1 MSIDFAQVK
10 NVLEKCMNQTAQP
23 QFEPALGAKT
33 MDTKTIDTKTIDA
46 KSSSKQLVTGALLF
60 SLGFALL
67 YFSGFS
73 SLHAVHNAAHDA
85 RHSAAF
91 PCH

>member
-33 MDTKTIDTKTIDA
+33 MDTKTIDA

>member
-1 MSIDFAQVK
+1 
-10 NVLEKCMNQTAQP
+10 MNQSAQLQPVSGSRNKAISEHLATA
-23 QFEPALGAKT
+23 
-33 MDTKTIDTKTIDA
+33 
-46 KSSSKQLVTGALLF
+46 ALLF
-60 SLGFALL
+60 CLGLGLL
-67 YFSGFS
+67 YVSGFS